1 MSRPRGPL
9 ITFPRPHL
17 AGDVVRS
24 LLSPTG
30 FGDARNGLFLAA
42 PRRTGKTTFLKSDLA
57 PALEIAGVTVIY
69 VDLWA
74 DTRRDPGLL
83 VAEAIGRQ
91 LMENVGVVG
100 RLARASGLATVTI
113 AGTLTID
120 TTKIGQVEGA
130 TLPDA
135 LRALH
140 DATGKPVA
148 LIIDEAQHA
157 LTSEAGEAT
166 MAALKSARDQLN
178 TPARANLLLV
188 MSGSDRDKLLRL
200 VNSNA
205 APFYG
210 SQLTRLP
217 LLGEEFLWFVAH
229 RVSTQRPDLAP
240 VDLASLGEAFAD
252 FGHRPQFFFAALGES
267 LSPLSDHP
275 GRFEEAVRSAA
286 RQRQADEA
294 AQMAADYL
302 ALRPLE
308 QAVLWR
314 MLTQGPRFRPYDADA
329 LRFYREHTGTSVT
342 VARAQG
348 ALEGLRSRTPAM
360 VWKSARGEYAVE
372 DAVMLRWYEERVRA
386 RTWPPRWEGEGGG

>member
-1 MSRPRGPL
+1 
-9 ITFPRPHL
+9 
-17 AGDVVRS
+17 
-24 LLSPTG
+24 
-30 FGDARNGLFLAA
+30 
-42 PRRTGKTTFLKSDLA
+42 
-57 PALEIAGVTVIY
+57 
-69 VDLWA
+69 
-74 DTRRDPGLL
+74 
-83 VAEAIGRQ
+83 
-91 LMENVGVVG
+91 LMANVGIVG
-100 RLARASGLATVTI
+100 KLARASGLASVTI

-130 TLPDA
+130 TLPEA

-140 DATGKPVA
+140 EATGKPVA
-148 LIIDEAQHA
+148 LVIDEAQHA

-210 SQLTRLP
+210 SQVTRLP

-229 RVSTQRPDLAP
+229 KVATQRPDLAP
-240 VDLASLGEAFAD
+240 VDVATLGEAFAD
-252 FGHRPQFFFAALGES
+252 FGYRPQFFFAALGEA

-314 MLTQGPRFRPYDADA
+314 MLAQGPRFRPYDADA
-329 LRFYREHTGTSVT
+329 LRFYREHTGASVT
-342 VARAQG
+342 VARAQS

-372 DAVMLRWYEERVRA
+372 DAAMLRWYEERVRA
-386 RTWPPRWEGEGGG
+386 GTWPPRWEGE